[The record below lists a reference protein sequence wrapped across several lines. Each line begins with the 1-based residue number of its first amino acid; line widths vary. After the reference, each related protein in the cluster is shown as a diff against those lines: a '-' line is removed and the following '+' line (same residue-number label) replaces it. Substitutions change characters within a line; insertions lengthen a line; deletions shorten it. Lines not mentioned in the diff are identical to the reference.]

1 MVFNCN
7 HARSCLGLFYCRA
20 KLAKK
25 RSNCSIERFTRERAV
40 ARSHCDQ
47 DGLRIAELSRN
58 GKLRVKFESPWAIA
72 GNATESYVMFLKQL
86 LHRLDTAAFN
96 FLSLCAVWL
105 WPQVNRCGASLCNLR
120 QYFGERGTPVEC

>member
-58 GKLRVKFESPWAIA
+58 GKLRVKSESPWAIA
-72 GNATESYVMFLKQL
+72 GNATESYVMFFKQL
-86 LHRLDTAAFN
+86 LDLLDTTAFN
-96 FLSLCAVWL
+96 VLSLCGCGHRSINVAPVLATSGRISGSAAV
-105 WPQVNRCGASLCNLR
+105 P
-120 QYFGERGTPVEC
+120 